1 MKNFNEVLAIYMTRW
16 FGTMY
21 MFWAFCVWA
30 ILPLIPIFSQYKDYI
45 LYISSGFIQLVAL
58 PLLMVG
64 QQLLNKDTELRAIQD
79 HITLNEQFKSLN
91 ELMLE
96 IRDLH
101 HDTHRLLGERE

>member
-1 MKNFNEVLAIYMTRW
+1 MKKINEVIAIFMTKW

-21 MFWAFCVWA
+21 MFWAFCIWA

-64 QQLLNKDTELRAIQD
+64 QQLLSKDSEERAMQD
-79 HITLNEQFKSLN
+79 HITLNEQFKYLN
-91 ELMLE
+91 DLIIE

-101 HDTHRLLGERE
+101 KDTHRLLGERE